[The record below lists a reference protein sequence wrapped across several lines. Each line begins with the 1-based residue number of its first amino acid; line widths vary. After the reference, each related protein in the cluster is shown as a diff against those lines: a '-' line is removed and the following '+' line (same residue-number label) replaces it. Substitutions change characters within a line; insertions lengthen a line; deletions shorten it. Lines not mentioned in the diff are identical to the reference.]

1 MPSAPRDPPCSRTEQ
16 HVHGAATS
24 SDEGWRWYDCEGN
37 ELAAD
42 GLRVESARYAALLKI
57 GKRLGIRCEPE
68 ALELTPS
75 ERHEL
80 EEINRYL
87 AESRHPLDVAFPDFA
102 RAVRTSR
109 YDAEAVYLESLGLDE
124 RRRLFTELAKV
135 RNRIGRHLLLCQA
148 SKALGEAFASNRTP
162 ADRRSS
168 MRLDVTTGTAVANC
182 QATGYRPPMTEEE
195 RVEEARALEQAKA
208 EVERQRQSGEH
219 ARRQQQEQREHDEAL
234 AELRACAP
242 PFDRLRVVRCLGR
255 LQPVVLDRLLSTVR
269 EQLTGTDGERW
280 DAMLIDAA
288 CLMFEPQDQQERIR
302 DLTVSSLLGHLRWL
316 PPPDRVG

>member
-16 HVHGAATS
+16 HVHGVATS

-42 GLRVESARYAALLKI
+42 DPRVESARFSALLKI
-57 GKRLGIRCEPE
+57 GEMLGIHYEPTAPE
-68 ALELTPS
+68 MTPS

-80 EEINRYL
+80 EEIDRYL
-87 AESRHPLDVAFPDFA
+87 AESTHPLDVAFPDFA

-135 RNRIGRHLLLCQA
+135 RNKIGRHLLLCQA
-148 SKALGEAFASNRTP
+148 SKAVSEAFASNRTP

-168 MRLDVTTGTAVANC
+168 MRLDVTTGTTIAYWR
-182 QATGYRPPMTEEE
+182 ATGYRPPMTEEE
-195 RVEEARALEQAKA
+195 RAEEARALEQAKA
-208 EVERQRQSGEH
+208 EVERQRQSGEY

-234 AELRACAP
+234 AELRACTP
-242 PFDRLRVVRCLGR
+242 LFDRLRAVRCLSR

-269 EQLTGTDGERW
+269 EQLTDTDGGRW
-280 DAMLIDAA
+280 DAMLVDAA
-288 CLMFEPQDQQERIR
+288 CLMFETQDQQERVR

-316 PPPDRVG
+316 PPTDRVG